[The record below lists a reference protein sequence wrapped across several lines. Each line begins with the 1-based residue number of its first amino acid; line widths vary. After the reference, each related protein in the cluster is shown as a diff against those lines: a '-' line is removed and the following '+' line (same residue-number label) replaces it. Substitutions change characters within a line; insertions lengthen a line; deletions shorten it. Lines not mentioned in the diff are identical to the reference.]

1 MEQHPQTE
9 KHRVPTSVKFS
20 AQSLLDTCQKSF
32 FRISVV
38 GRRTQVIDIY
48 SHSSPKGEKNGNQ
61 TTRVTIPV
69 LQGSNFQSPWLYRI
83 LKEEACRI

>member
-9 KHRVPTSVKFS
+9 KHRVPTSVKFF

-32 FRISVV
+32 FRISV
-38 GRRTQVIDIY
+38 GRRTQVIQIY
-48 SHSSPKGEKNGNQ
+48 SHSSPKGKKKE
-61 TTRVTIPV
+61 TRVTIPV
-69 LQGSNFQSPWLYRI
+69 LQDSNFQSPWLYRI